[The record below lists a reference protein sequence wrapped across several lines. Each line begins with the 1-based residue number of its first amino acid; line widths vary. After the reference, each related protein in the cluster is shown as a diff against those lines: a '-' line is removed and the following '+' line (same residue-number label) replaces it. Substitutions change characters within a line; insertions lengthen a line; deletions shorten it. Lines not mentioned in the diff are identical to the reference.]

1 MQRVVRNDL
10 PAAEQAY
17 DKAIE
22 LVSRAPSP
30 LSPYAWRLWHEHDS
44 VLAALGQHEKRV
56 QLFEGAPKEVASKP
70 QIVARWAEAYAR
82 VGNYAK
88 TVELLSRGN
97 FKPWEGEF
105 ALRQLWKEAQMQL
118 GHQAMREGDFARARK
133 HFEAAADY
141 PQNLNVGRPHWTDDA
156 DALFWAGW
164 CALKAGNRDAALR
177 LLRQA
182 ADELQPPNAHTAA
195 FKRQAEELL
204 RQVTGNG

>member
-1 MQRVVRNDL
+1 
-10 PAAEQAY
+10 
-17 DKAIE
+17 
-22 LVSRAPSP
+22 
-30 LSPYAWRLWHEHDS
+30 
-44 VLAALGQHEKRV
+44 RV

-88 TVELLSRGN
+88 TVELLSQGN

-164 CALKAGNRDAALR
+164 CALKAGDREGAKQLFERAAN
-177 LLRQA
+177 
-182 ADELQPPNAHTAA
+182 ENQPPNAQTAE
-195 FKRQAEELL
+195 FKAKASELL
-204 RQVTGNG
+204 QQLR